1 MQHYYITLQYAYT
14 TIVTYVW
21 MVSAFVCV
29 CEFVV
34 CMCLCVYV
42 GVVHIGVHG
51 YMHYHT
57 HNHLIVILPDKAML
71 PATLQCTD
79 NDLAYLERMANV
91 KLYKELTVSVKLLL
105 EWANEVSL

>member
-1 MQHYYITLQYAYT
+1 MLINCDLCVGGECVCMHMWVCCVCMCMCVY
-14 TIVTYVW
+14 
-21 MVSAFVCV
+21 VCV
-29 CEFVV
+29 CTD
-34 CMCLCVYV
+34 
-42 GVVHIGVHG
+42 VHG

-57 HNHLIVILPDKAML
+57 HNHLNVILPDKAML

-105 EWANEVSL
+105 EWADKVSM